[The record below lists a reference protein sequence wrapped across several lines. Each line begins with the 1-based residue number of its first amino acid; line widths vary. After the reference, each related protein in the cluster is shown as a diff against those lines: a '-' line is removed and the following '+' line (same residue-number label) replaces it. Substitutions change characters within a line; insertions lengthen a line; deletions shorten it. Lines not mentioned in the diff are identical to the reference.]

1 MLTTLPMPSMSGTM
15 YTRKPSSWGMGLARN
30 WSSAEAG
37 VWAGSAVAR
46 QSRAGSRAE
55 RTIIFPRGV
64 GVAPVKSPLPGRKR
78 QRGAL
83 LPLRGS
89 QPRLGALEPP
99 SGATL
104 HGCASARAGRMPQ
117 MPGAPRHWR
126 MHRLYAHLVWTTRQ
140 RLPLITADRARM
152 LDRYLRVTAGYH
164 HARVLAVGMVSTHV
178 HVLLRFESTTA
189 LAVLV
194 QALKGGSATV
204 LNRELHDG
212 PPLR

>member
-1 MLTTLPMPSMSGTM
+1 
-15 YTRKPSSWGMGLARN
+15 
-30 WSSAEAG
+30 
-37 VWAGSAVAR
+37 
-46 QSRAGSRAE
+46 
-55 RTIIFPRGV
+55 
-64 GVAPVKSPLPGRKR
+64 
-78 QRGAL
+78 
-83 LPLRGS
+83 
-89 QPRLGALEPP
+89 
-99 SGATL
+99 
-104 HGCASARAGRMPQ
+104 

-204 LNRELHDG
+204 LNRELHNG
-212 PPLR
+212 PPLRWERGYSIQSVGPRQVDTVRAYLARQPEHHPLERVVGWRSEAPTSDPE

>member
-78 QRGAL
+78 QDRKSTRLNSSHHGNSYAVFCLKKKKLFFYIVIL
-83 LPLRGS
+83 LRSEEHTSELKS
-89 QPRLGALEPP
+89 RL
-99 SGATL
+99 
-104 HGCASARAGRMPQ
+104 
-117 MPGAPRHWR
+117 
-126 MHRLYAHLVWTTRQ
+126 HLV
-140 RLPLITADRARM
+140 
-152 LDRYLRVTAGYH
+152 
-164 HARVLAVGMVSTHV
+164 
-178 HVLLRFESTTA
+178 
-189 LAVLV
+189 
-194 QALKGGSATV
+194 
-204 LNRELHDG
+204 
-212 PPLR
+212 